1 MKLGFL
7 RGSLV
12 LLMAA
17 AIVPCASVRAQSAGV
32 VRTPARVVVLR
43 PWGFEPARTSVPAGA
58 FILAVYNRSGL
69 REMWLRVDSGGPVK
83 LVDLRVPREVLDF
96 RKRLIVVP
104 GTYTL
109 TDVNHP
115 AWTCSITVTA

>member
-1 MKLGFL
+1 MKFGFL

-17 AIVPCASVRAQSAGV
+17 AIVPSASVRAQSAGV

-43 PWGFEPARTSVPAGA
+43 PWGFEPARISVPAGP

-69 REMWLRVDSGGPVK
+69 REMWLKVDSGGPVK
-83 LVDLRVPREVLDF
+83 LVDLRVPRAVLDF
-96 RKRLIVVP
+96 RQL
-104 GTYTL
+104 
-109 TDVNHP
+109 
-115 AWTCSITVTA
+115 